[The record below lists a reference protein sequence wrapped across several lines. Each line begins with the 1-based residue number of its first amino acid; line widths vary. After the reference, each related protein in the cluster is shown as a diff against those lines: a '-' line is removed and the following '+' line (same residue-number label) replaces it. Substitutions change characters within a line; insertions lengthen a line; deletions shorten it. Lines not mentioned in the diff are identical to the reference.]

1 MNKNRFVAKIVLIC
15 LLISS
20 FLLICIGMYLI
31 NLLKKEQG
39 EVSTTIEKII
49 DVETIEDIFEKYDT
63 KLIERI
69 ENDFFVVF
77 SKDLFENNGSS
88 NFSYFSKLVNELT
101 EFVEKKDFKLI
112 DEEKGIEI
120 FAKFNIEKGEYD
132 LIINEIEEFY
142 SVVNGESY
150 VKVDNSEI
158 ESPSLLGVNNY
169 FLTKLELYDYAF
181 SSIKSDL
188 GEGIDLGNGYYS
200 YFDDAIKVRTVPTGS
215 VKNIIFTKKFEGTI
229 TLNTYVGMS
238 LSEIEEK
245 EPNYAYGSVNKG
257 YLGYRNDEYYLFFYD
272 DEVSVYTYSY
282 KKNTTFENFLKEY
295 LETGDLEAFAN
306 NLMKKW
312 KAYDYFEYDAETKK
326 LHILYS
332 TRGVEIDIENN
343 DSTGITLYD
352 NYYFT
357 DLTKSYV
364 KSGKISFESDVDL
377 VEQIEIQRRS
387 NN

>member
-169 FLTKLELYDYAF
+169 FLTKL
-181 SSIKSDL
+181 
-188 GEGIDLGNGYYS
+188 
-200 YFDDAIKVRTVPTGS
+200 
-215 VKNIIFTKKFEGTI
+215 
-229 TLNTYVGMS
+229 
-238 LSEIEEK
+238 
-245 EPNYAYGSVNKG
+245 
-257 YLGYRNDEYYLFFYD
+257 
-272 DEVSVYTYSY
+272 
-282 KKNTTFENFLKEY
+282 
-295 LETGDLEAFAN
+295 
-306 NLMKKW
+306 
-312 KAYDYFEYDAETKK
+312 
-326 LHILYS
+326 
-332 TRGVEIDIENN
+332 
-343 DSTGITLYD
+343 
-352 NYYFT
+352 
-357 DLTKSYV
+357 
-364 KSGKISFESDVDL
+364 
-377 VEQIEIQRRS
+377 
-387 NN
+387 